1 MQRTH
6 RKVSGTRISC
16 TQDCLLR
23 HKRFKWSK
31 KDERS
36 WPRGWQV
43 RIPKDG
49 AMPKAVEQRF
59 GVQQGINQELG
70 EES

>member
-23 HKRFKWSK
+23 HKRFKWERILVGIK
-31 KDERS
+31 CTVMVFAQDEWLVRCCVS
-36 WPRGWQV
+36 LAFQV
-43 RIPKDG
+43 RFP
-49 AMPKAVEQRF
+49 
-59 GVQQGINQELG
+59 ELFL
-70 EES
+70 S